1 MELVNR
7 IRNGEHASESEI
19 RYNLRLLY
27 SLFDEYDTYYC
38 NTQMFQKIIDGI
50 AVLKEALA
58 EYQC

>member
-27 SLFDEYDTYYC
+27 SLWDEYDTYY
-38 NTQMFQKIIDGI
+38 NSQMLQKIRDGI
-50 AVLKEALA
+50 AVLKEALV